1 MTTPTAIEI
10 SHLTRTFGKTTAI
23 DDLSVTV
30 AKDSIVGLL
39 GRNGAG
45 KTTLMALIT
54 GQDRPSAGSI
64 KVFGQSAVEN
74 PQVQEKIS
82 FIRDNQRYPEDFTP
96 AKAFAAAKIFHPRW
110 SQELAETMIDQFEIP
125 VNTMI
130 KKLSRGQIS
139 SVAFTIGLA
148 SRAPLTFLDEPYLGL
163 DATNRNTLYQVL
175 LDDYLQ
181 HPRTFIISTHLIDEI
196 DKILEHV
203 LVVDRGKLVLDD
215 EVDAIRHRY
224 QSVSGPAGIVA
235 ELTKDK
241 TPLSTFTLGGLRSAL
256 VERSFD
262 TNQVATAQHHGAE
275 ITTASLQDV
284 VAALGVH
291 ESAAETGKTRGE
303 ARS

>member
-1 MTTPTAIEI
+1 MTTSPAIEI
-10 SHLTRTFGKTTAI
+10 DRLTRRFGKTTAI

-30 AKDSIVGLL
+30 AKNTIVGLL

-54 GQDRPSAGSI
+54 GQDRPTGGSI
-64 KVFGQSAVEN
+64 RVFGQRTHEN
-74 PQVQEKIS
+74 PAVQSQMS

-96 AKAFAAAKIFHPRW
+96 AQAFAAAKVFHPNW
-110 SQELAETMIDQFEIP
+110 DQELADSMIEMFEIP
-125 VNTMI
+125 TRTVI

-163 DATNRNTLYQVL
+163 DATNRNNLYQVL
-175 LDDYLQ
+175 LQDYLA
-181 HPRTFIISTHLIDEI
+181 HPRTFVISTHLIDEI

-224 QSVSGPAGIVA
+224 QSVSGPAGLVG
-235 ELTKDK
+235 ELTSEVA
-241 TPLSTFTLGGLRSAL
+241 PISSFALGGLRSAL
-256 VERSFD
+256 VERTID
-262 TNQVATAQHHGAE
+262 AAQVAEAKHRGAE
-275 ITTASLQDV
+275 IATASLQEV

-291 ESAAETGKTRGE
+291 QSSDEPAEAGH
-303 ARS
+303 